1 MRWLIVGFG
10 LLLGLWG
17 CVEKQSTAEKRPEIT
32 GKIVVNVTQMKRD
45 PLFGTLTLE
54 GKVKNFTNTTLQSVS
69 LRFEFYDKNS
79 NSSTLKPVMSLSL
92 SAFVL
97 MMSVPFVKTSL
108 ASLMKPAPSE
118 FLLKMLWKHG
128 EGCIFQRLYISK
140 LSRKRKFW

>member
-69 LRFEFYDKNS
+69 LRFEFYDKNKQLVHTETRYVLVFERFRP
-79 NSSTLKPVMSLSL
+79 NDVR
-92 SAFVL
+92 AFREDFFSIPNEARTVRV
-97 MMSVPFVKTSL
+97 SVEDVVE
-108 ASLMKPAPSE
+108 A
-118 FLLKMLWKHG
+118 W
-128 EGCIFQRLYISK
+128 
-140 LSRKRKFW
+140 